1 MATILKISDDE
12 NNAFE
17 FHRDGDHFVVKAIG
31 SSGSTPVIIEMHMDI
46 EELKNVS
53 DFLSKELKVMF

>member
-31 SSGSTPVIIEMHMDI
+31 SSGSTPVIIEMHMDC
-46 EELKNVS
+46 VR
-53 DFLSKELKVMF
+53 FP